1 MNFKPFDYQPSM
13 IQHLKDHASGAL
25 FVSPGLGKSVCTLRA
40 YVDLMGAGEMKGVL
54 IIAPLRVVTVT
65 WPDQIRQWNFAKH
78 LKVANLRTPEGV
90 EAWKNGTANVFLINY
105 ELISGRGSK
114 KGFLDEHAGK
124 DMPVCTLLLDE
135 LSLCKSNSKRTK
147 SIVKARKFFKRVHG
161 LTGTPASNGPLDL
174 FWQMRIIDNGVR
186 LGKFV
191 THMRN
196 KWFISDHMGWK
207 WTPKEGAVEEI
218 QEAIADI
225 CHVKLSKDYLSI
237 PEAETV
243 DVDVTLPAKV
253 LKQYKQLE
261 RDLVIQLNDTTVEA
275 QSAAV
280 LIGKLMQFTSGV
292 VYDEDKTPVPL
303 HTVKHA
309 ALEKILA
316 KHSPVLILTRYIT
329 EMDAILK
336 AFPQVVK
343 FDEKLMPEWK
353 AGKIKAFVANPKS
366 ISHGLDGLQ
375 HSCSTL
381 VWMSLTYSLEEYEQC
396 SARIL
401 RTGQGK
407 AATIY
412 RIMAAGSIDWVV
424 ASALENKSEGQSTLM
439 ASVGMLQRANQD
451 AQQDSKPSS
460 QSHDR
465 PGTWRGLF

>member
-1 MNFKPFDYQPSM
+1 MKFKPFEYQPSM
-13 IQHLKDHASGAL
+13 IQHLKDHTSGAL

-40 YVDLMGAGEMKGVL
+40 YVDLMEAGEMKGVL
-54 IIAPLRVVTVT
+54 IIAPVRVITVT
-65 WPDQIRQWNFAKH
+65 WPDQIKQWDFAKH
-78 LKVANLRTPEGV
+78 LKVANLRTSEGV

-114 KGFLDEHAGK
+114 KGFLDEYSGK

-174 FWQMRIIDNGVR
+174 FWQMRIIDNGAR

-196 KWFISDHMGWK
+196 KWFTSDFKGWR
-207 WTPKEGAVEEI
+207 WTPKEGAVEQI

-237 PEAETV
+237 PEAQTV
-243 DVDVTLPAKV
+243 DIDVTLPAKV
-253 LKQYKQLE
+253 MKQYKQLE
-261 RDLVIQLNDTTVEA
+261 RDLVIQLQDNVVEA

-292 VYDEDKTPVPL
+292 VYDEDKKPVPL
-303 HTVKHA
+303 HTAKHT
-309 ALEKILA
+309 ALGKILA
-316 KHSPVLILTRYIT
+316 NHSPVLILTRYIT

-375 HSCSTL
+375 QSCSTL

-401 RTGQGK
+401 RTGQDK

-412 RIMAAGSIDWVV
+412 RIMAAECIDWVV
-424 ASALENKSEGQSTLM
+424 ASALENKSEGQSALM
-439 ASVGMLQRANQD
+439 ASVGMLQRANSD
-451 AQQDSKPSS
+451 APSSSNTSSRSRGQQD
-460 QSHDR
+460 
-465 PGTWRGLF
+465 TWRGLC

>member
-1 MNFKPFDYQPSM
+1 MKFEPFSYQPEM
-13 IQHLKDHASGAL
+13 TQHLKDHTHGAL

-40 YVDLMGAGEMKGVL
+40 YVDLMEAGEMKGVL
-54 IIAPLRVVTVT
+54 IIAPLRVTMVT
-65 WPDQIRQWNFAKH
+65 WPDQLKQWGFAQH
-78 LKVANLRTPEGV
+78 LKIANLRTKEGIK
-90 EAWKNGTANVFLINY
+90 AWDDGSCDVYLINY

-114 KGFLDEHAGK
+114 KGFLDEYAGK

-147 SIVKARKFFKRVHG
+147 SIVKARKFFSRVHG

-174 FWQMRIIDNGVR
+174 FWQMKCLDNGER
-186 LGKFV
+186 LGGYI
-191 THMRN
+191 THY
-196 KWFISDHMGWK
+196 KAKYFDSDFLGYSF
-207 WTPKEGAVEEI
+207 TPKVGAVEKI
-218 QEAIADI
+218 QKAIADI
-225 CHVKLSKDYLSI
+225 CLVKLSKDYLSI
-237 PEAETV
+237 PDSETIDI
-243 DVDVTLPAKV
+243 DVALPAPVMTK
-253 LKQYKQLE
+253 YKQLE
-261 RDLVIQLNDTTVEA
+261 RDLVIQLNDNVVDA

-292 VYDEDKTPVPL
+292 VYDEDKTPVHL
-303 HTVKHA
+303 HTAKHA

-329 EMDAILK
+329 EMDAILE

-401 RTGQGK
+401 RTGQK
-407 AATIY
+407 ESSKVY
-412 RIMAAGSIDWVV
+412 RILAKSSIDWVV

-439 ASVGMLQRANQD
+439 ASVATLQRKEPTVETASP
-451 AQQDSKPSS
+451 AVAS
-460 QSHDR
+460 
-465 PGTWRGLF
+465 WRDMC